1 MAGPFKFPTRMPI
14 LMRLRPAAVCAALL
28 VAAACTQSPAT
39 GGATKSARKQIA
51 VIPKGTTHEFWKAVH
66 AGAVKAAREG
76 NADVIWKGPVK
87 EDDRDEQ
94 IKVVENFLSQG
105 VDGIVLAPLDDRALA
120 PSLSDA
126 KARHIPVAI
135 IDSAIQSD
143 DYVTFVATDNEK
155 AGGLAADRLGSLL
168 GGKGDVLV
176 LRYAEGSASTMARE
190 SGFLKTL
197 AEKYPGIKVVSS
209 NRYGGATS
217 ESAMAASENLLST
230 YKMVQGI
237 FCPNESTTF
246 GMLLALDAANRSGKV
261 KFVGFDATT
270 KLVDAMAAGK
280 IDGLVVQNP
289 FRMGELGVKMLLD
302 KMAGAAVDKRVD
314 TGATMVTRDNMS
326 QPDIKALLAP
336 DLAKFL
342 NQ

>member
-1 MAGPFKFPTRMPI
+1 
-14 LMRLRPAAVCAALL
+14 
-28 VAAACTQSPAT
+28 
-39 GGATKSARKQIA
+39 
-51 VIPKGTTHEFWKAVH
+51 
-66 AGAVKAAREG
+66 
-76 NADVIWKGPVK
+76 VK